1 MTEAQMLREHGTVV
15 VRLNINNIVQAAYA
29 DLRLSVRKQQNRLPD
44 DKPYSFARQ
53 HVRRARS
60 VGHLIALAYFEPWVA
75 ERTDKNSTLIVY
87 GDRALLCSTLI
98 AVLDGSVE
106 VPELPELADGS
117 SDAATIV

>member
-15 VRLNINNIVQAAYA
+15 VRLNVNNIVQAAFV
-29 DLRLSVRKQQNRLPD
+29 DLRLMVRKGQNKLPD

-60 VGHLIALAYFEPWVA
+60 VGQLIALAYFEPHVA

-87 GDRALLCSTLI
+87 GDRELLREALI
-98 AVLDGSVE
+98 GVLDGSVE
-106 VPELPELADGS
+106 VPELPELAEGNNN
-117 SDAATIV
+117 AANG